1 MNIFLA
7 IAWFY
12 LSNVDYSIIDSLNLP
27 LDGNFRPLGHA
38 ISGDGD
44 IIMNYPNLT
53 VMLKATL
60 MKKNVQKGGEFEPV
74 IRHMTNLAIRNE
86 NHVKTIFC

>member
-1 MNIFLA
+1 
-7 IAWFY
+7 
-12 LSNVDYSIIDSLNLP
+12 
-27 LDGNFRPLGHA
+27 
-38 ISGDGD
+38 
-44 IIMNYPNLT
+44 
-53 VMLKATL
+53 MLKATL